1 MFLYVLE
8 NGDMREATDFS
19 PVFKSSLLRI
29 LHQIMF
35 SPKVYFRIRIMST
48 SPRRWT
54 PCWRALARCAQ
65 RWQSLGPWTNDEMWE
80 RDSIGKTT
88 ECQGNNSS
96 SSKNPTNQRLR
107 WSASSGNTTKT
118 TTRLSYISVAVPPS
132 WNPTTTTTTTTKT
145 RPANVSVVVPPSRK
159 SCSVEGHGDGGGKE
173 EQAGQ
178 HGNGELK

>member
-1 MFLYVLE
+1 MF
-8 NGDMREATDFS
+8 
-19 PVFKSSLLRI
+19 
-29 LHQIMF
+29 
-35 SPKVYFRIRIMST
+35 PKVYFRIRIMST

-65 RWQSLGPWTNDEMWE
+65 RWQSLGPWTNDEIWE

-107 WSASSGNTTKT
+107 WSASSGNTTTT
-118 TTRLSYISVAVPPS
+118 TTRLSFISIAVPPS
-132 WNPTTTTTTTTKT
+132 WNPTTTTTTTTTKT

-159 SCSVEGHGDGGGKE
+159 SCSVEGHGDGGCKE

>member
-1 MFLYVLE
+1 
-8 NGDMREATDFS
+8 
-19 PVFKSSLLRI
+19 
-29 LHQIMF
+29 
-35 SPKVYFRIRIMST
+35 MST

-65 RWQSLGPWTNDEMWE
+65 RWQSLGPWTYDEIWE

-118 TTRLSYISVAVPPS
+118 TTRLSYISVVVPPS
-132 WNPTTTTTTTTKT
+132 WKPNNNYKNKT
-145 RPANVSVVVPPSRK
+145 GQRFRCSATLLEPNNNQYNNNKNETCQRLRCSATLQEERRHWRASGWRRQGRAGRPARQRWAEITRQRRIK
-159 SCSVEGHGDGGGKE
+159 HIRGLDIG
-173 EQAGQ
+173 
-178 HGNGELK
+178 